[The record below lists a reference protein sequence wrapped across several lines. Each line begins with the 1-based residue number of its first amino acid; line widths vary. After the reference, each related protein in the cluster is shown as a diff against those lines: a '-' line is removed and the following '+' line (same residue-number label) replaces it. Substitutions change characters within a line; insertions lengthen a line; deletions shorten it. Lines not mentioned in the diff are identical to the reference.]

1 MLPLYAVEFLI
12 QWEAYQGTCF
22 HQSLGPLRKS
32 AERENSD
39 GERHY
44 QLVDNTGVSKTKWN
58 KHLRACGTNKL
69 LRIGT
74 IAKAIH
80 TATHIQMHRYWS
92 MHVHCIVGIK
102 LYLYV
107 CTLAHMLADSV
118 CANPY
123 VFVIVILLWSYACR
137 SIPDQKKIKWTYI
150 FSHAFPQIASTPT
163 WIHTMCHRSLCSC
176 TPVPVL

>member
-22 HQSLGPLRKS
+22 HQSLDPLRKS
-32 AERENSD
+32 AERENRD
-39 GERHY
+39 Y
-44 QLVDNTGVSKTKWN
+44 QLVDNTGVSKN
-58 KHLRACGTNKL
+58 KMKQAPKGMWHKQAFAD
-69 LRIGT
+69 GT
-74 IAKAIH
+74 IANAIH

-102 LYLYV
+102 LHLYV
-107 CTLAHMLADSV
+107 CTLALMLADSV

-123 VFVIVILLWSYACR
+123 VFVIVIFLWSHARR
-137 SIPDQKKIKWTYI
+137 SAPDQKKIKRTYI

-163 WIHTMCHRSLCSC
+163 WIRAMCHRSLCSC
-176 TPVPVL
+176 IPVPVL